1 MVSAAEKTVTGG
13 TLAGAATTGA
23 TGPISF
29 PQRVQKAP
37 SAVCRPHIGQV
48 TIGLYLMIGPVDCV
62 GCFAASIAGSSIF
75 ERFLS
80 SRSAA

>member
-13 TLAGAATTGA
+13 TLVGADAAGA

-37 SAVCRPHIGQV
+37 STVCRPHIGQV
-48 TIGLYLMIGPVDCV
+48 TIDLYLMIGPMDCD